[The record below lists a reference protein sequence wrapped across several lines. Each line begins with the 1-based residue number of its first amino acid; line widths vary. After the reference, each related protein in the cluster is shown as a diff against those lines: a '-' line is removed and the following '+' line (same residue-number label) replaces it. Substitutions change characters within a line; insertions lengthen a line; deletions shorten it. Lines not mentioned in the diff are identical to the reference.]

1 MRYRWKGIFLAAAA
15 ACLLTGCQ
23 GAQDGEPVHNPVPE
37 QQEQTKHP
45 EAEEALGRALQAV
58 ESQFPDR
65 RFEPLPEEETVLN
78 SMTAAVTTKGL
89 DGTVYY
95 SLAEFLQ

>member
-1 MRYRWKGIFLAAAA
+1 M
-15 ACLLTGCQ
+15 
-23 GAQDGEPVHNPVPE
+23 DGPFQAVA
-37 QQEQTKHP
+37 
-45 EAEEALGRALQAV
+45 EATEEA
-58 ESQFPDR
+58 
-65 RFEPLPEEETVLN
+65 VLN

>member
-1 MRYRWKGIFLAAAA
+1 VMIGFTTAGRVPDGKEPAVLEHR
-15 ACLLTGCQ
+15 CLNENLM
-23 GAQDGEPVHNPVPE
+23 DGPFQAVA
-37 QQEQTKHP
+37 
-45 EAEEALGRALQAV
+45 EATEEA
-58 ESQFPDR
+58 
-65 RFEPLPEEETVLN
+65 VLN